1 MKRIGAVL
9 LVFFLFASLVACS
22 ASVKDREKEALSVVG
37 GDKLIFSESMIGGGV
52 YVHVVC
58 KDNVPV
64 LVSTGEG
71 LFGGVSVFKTMILNP
86 NEIACVKK

>member
-1 MKRIGAVL
+1 MRKISMVL
-9 LVFFLFASLVACS
+9 LVVFLFTGLAACS
-22 ASVKDREKEALSVVG
+22 ASVKEREKEALSAVG
-37 GDKLIFSESMIGGGV
+37 GDKLIFSESMIGGGI

-71 LFGGVSVFKTMILNP
+71 FFGGVSVFKTMILNP
-86 NEIACVKK
+86 NEISCVRK